1 MTALSDSKK
10 LRLMVSAYACE
21 PWKGS
26 EIGVGWHWVLELSRE
41 FDLWVI
47 TRANNREPIERW
59 MADNPGYES
68 IHWVYFDL
76 PPRDL
81 KRKHGRKGVHRYY
94 LKWTKASDAVI
105 RKTMETNDIP
115 AFMHL
120 TYGNA
125 LWHVSRF
132 GAARRF
138 IWGPIG
144 GLETIPRGYSRH
156 YSFQSR
162 MIESVRRLV
171 AMVVPYTPGF
181 RWRCRQADLILCK
194 TDITRA
200 SLPSKY
206 RDKAVLMTDVAADIS
221 DMSQSVAHQSQ
232 DGLRLLCVGRLD
244 AWRGFDLAIEA
255 VAELRDTGLSVHLD
269 ILGNGSDKSRL
280 KKLIT
285 SLSLGDT
292 VSLCGEVT
300 SEDYRRYLSDADI
313 VLNPSLKEGA
323 VTVSFDT
330 MAAGKPL
337 VALDTTGYT
346 RYFSPDYSVIIPRG
360 KRDVVISSIAAAV
373 SRLADDSLR
382 QSMGQSAIEAASKF
396 SWKFH
401 GDEIREAVRSVISD
415 K

>member
-1 MTALSDSKK
+1 
-10 LRLMVSAYACE
+10 
-21 PWKGS
+21 
-26 EIGVGWHWVLELSRE
+26 
-41 FDLWVI
+41 
-47 TRANNREPIERW
+47 
-59 MADNPGYES
+59 
-68 IHWVYFDL
+68 
-76 PPRDL
+76 
-81 KRKHGRKGVHRYY
+81 
-94 LKWTKASDAVI
+94 
-105 RKTMETNDIP
+105 
-115 AFMHL
+115 
-120 TYGNA
+120 
-125 LWHVSRF
+125 
-132 GAARRF
+132 
-138 IWGPIG
+138 
-144 GLETIPRGYSRH
+144 
-156 YSFQSR
+156 
-162 MIESVRRLV
+162 
-171 AMVVPYTPGF
+171 
-181 RWRCRQADLILCK
+181 
-194 TDITRA
+194 
-200 SLPSKY
+200 
-206 RDKAVLMTDVAADIS
+206 MTDVAADIA

-255 VAELRDTGLSVHLD
+255 VAELREAGLPVHLD
-269 ILGNGSDKSRL
+269 ILGKGPDKPRL

-285 SLSLGDT
+285 SLSLGDI
-292 VSLCGEVT
+292 VSLCGEVS

-346 RYFSPDYSVIIPRG
+346 RYFRPEYAAVIPRG
-360 KRDVVISSIAAAV
+360 KRDEVISSIAAAV